1 MGDPG
6 NPRVLLIPGATGSK
20 EDFSLMLPELA
31 AAGYFVLSCD
41 IAGQYES
48 AGAGPENLV
57 PPQAHY
63 RYDLFRDD
71 LIAMLDAGD
80 GPAHVVG
87 YSFAAIVA
95 QIAFAQ
101 HPEKFRSL
109 TLISCPPEPGQSF
122 RGVRIIGRLSPYASG
137 RVGAALTIWG
147 IRRNINRVPPKRL
160 RFVKD
165 RFRLTRRASV
175 DDIFGLMQHAPDLRA
190 VLAGATLPK
199 FVAVG
204 EHDLWPL
211 ALHRRFAQS
220 IGARI
225 AVYRGGHSPSE
236 TSPYQISRDLIALF
250 DGSRLDVRDRVPSAA
265 GVDAA
270 ATGAPAEFDPE
281 RGPCHREPASHGTP
295 AFEGPRRDA
304 DPQCRVGYH
313 RHLRAGSGRRCRGR
327 RGPAERPG

>member
-1 MGDPG
+1 MASAGSNTRGAPEPEPEGFGSGLVDDAARRDAALPDFDWAVLPEGVVRGRFEAPSGTLATIAMGNPG

-31 AAGYFVLSCD
+31 AAGYFVLTCD

-48 AGAGPENLV
+48 AGAGPEHLV
-57 PPQAHY
+57 PPRTRY
-63 RYDLFRDD
+63 TYDLFRDD

-87 YSFAAIVA
+87 YSFAAVVA
-95 QIAFAQ
+95 QITFAQ
-101 HPEKFRSL
+101 RPEMFRSL

-122 RGVRIIGRLSPYASG
+122 RGVRLIGRLTPYASS

-160 RFVKD
+160 EFVKG

-190 VLAGATLPK
+190 VLAEATLPK

-225 AVYRGGHSPSE
+225 TVYRGGHSPSE

-250 DGSRLDVRDRVPSAA
+250 DGSGP
-265 GVDAA
+265 
-270 ATGAPAEFDPE
+270 PA
-281 RGPCHREPASHGTP
+281 
-295 AFEGPRRDA
+295 
-304 DPQCRVGYH
+304 
-313 RHLRAGSGRRCRGR
+313 
-327 RGPAERPG
+327 